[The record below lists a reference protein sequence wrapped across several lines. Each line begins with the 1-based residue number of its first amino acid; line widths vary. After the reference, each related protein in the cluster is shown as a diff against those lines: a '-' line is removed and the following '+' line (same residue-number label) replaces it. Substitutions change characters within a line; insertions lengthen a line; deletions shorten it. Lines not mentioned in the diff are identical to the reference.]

1 MEKETYRYG
10 KGREDFLMYL
20 ANTYTHTLIPKKK
33 TNIERGLL
41 LDLDGNPKFAVLI
54 GGKLL

>member
-20 ANTYTHTLIPKKK
+20 SNTYIHTLIPKEK

-41 LDLDGNPKFAVLI
+41 LDLVGNPKFAALI